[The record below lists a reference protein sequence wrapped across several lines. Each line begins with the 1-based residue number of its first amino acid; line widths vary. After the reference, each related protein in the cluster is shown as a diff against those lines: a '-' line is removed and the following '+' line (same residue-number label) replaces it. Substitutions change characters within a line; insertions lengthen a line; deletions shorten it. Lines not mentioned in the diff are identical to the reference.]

1 MLKMLFLN
9 IICYNGVLSFSAINE
24 LNVQHERL
32 DFGLDLVPT
41 FAGAGK
47 IQNKK
52 EGEKVPH

>member
-1 MLKMLFLN
+1 MLFLN